1 MQKKI
6 LLVVNEDRFF
16 LSHRKEIAIGALA
29 EGWDVTVVAKDTGH
43 GGDIMNLGLKFI
55 NLPVNPTGMNVLEE
69 ASTIRFLYKLYKDNP
84 DAIIHHVGLKNIL
97 WGSLAARMAPTLG
110 VVNAVSG
117 LGTLFGEDG
126 HSSRL
131 SKMIQ
136 KVLRVGMHKHNIKV
150 IFQNKVDMK
159 LFLANDIV
167 RKEDIEF
174 IKGSGADL
182 VEFSHTPPPS
192 YPPVRVIFTARM
204 LREKGVEDLA
214 AAAEILRPKYEG
226 KVEFLLV
233 GGLSSNPKAMKAEEM
248 ERLADGK
255 YIKWMGHRDN
265 ISTLLKMSH
274 IMAFPSYYREGLP
287 KSLIEANAIGRPI
300 VTTDSIGCQDTVVDG
315 VNGFLVP
322 VHSPEQIAE
331 KLRTLIDSPDLREK
345 MGHAARKFA
354 EENFDVNKVVSKHLE
369 IYKKLI
375 ESNSKKK

>member
-16 LSHRKEIAIGALA
+16 LSHRKEIALGALE

-43 GGDIMNLGLKFI
+43 GGDIMNMGLKFI
-55 NLPVNPTGMNVLEE
+55 NLPVNPTGMNILEE
-69 ASTIRFLYKLYKDNP
+69 AFTIKFLYNLYRENP
-84 DAIIHHVGLKNIL
+84 HAVIHHVGLKNIL
-97 WGSLAARMAPTLG
+97 WGSIAARMAPTLG

-126 HSSRL
+126 HSSKL

-136 KVLRVGMHKHNIKV
+136 KALKLGMHKHNIKV
-150 IFQNKVDMK
+150 IFQNKVDLK
-159 LFLANDIV
+159 LFLENDIV
-167 RKEDIEF
+167 RKEDVEF
-174 IKGSGADL
+174 IKGSGVDL
-182 VEFSHTPPPS
+182 DEFCHTPPPS

-214 AAAEILRPKYEG
+214 AAAELLRSEYQG

-233 GGLSSNPKAMKAEEM
+233 GGLSSNPKAMKAEDM

-265 ISTLLKMSH
+265 ISTLLKQSH

-300 VTTDSIGCQDTVVDG
+300 VTTDSIGCQDTVIDG

-322 VHSPEQIAE
+322 THSPGKIAE
-331 KLRTLIDSPDLREK
+331 KLRILIDRPDLRSE
-345 MGHAARKFA
+345 MGNAARKFA
-354 EENFDVNKVVSKHLE
+354 EDNFDVNKVVERHLK
-369 IYKKLI
+369 IYEELLANAVK
-375 ESNSKKK
+375 

>member
-1 MQKKI
+1 M
-6 LLVVNEDRFF
+6 VVNEDRFF
-16 LSHRKEIAIGALA
+16 LSHRKEIALTAKA
-29 EGWDVTVVAKDTGH
+29 RGWDVTIVAKDTGQ
-43 GGDIMNLGLKFI
+43 GGDIMNMGLKYI
-55 NLPVNPTGMNVLEE
+55 NLPVNPTGMNLLQE
-69 ASTIRFLYKLYKDNP
+69 ASTLRFLYLLYRSNP

-136 KVLRVGMHKHNIKV
+136 KVLRLGMHKHNIKV

-159 LFLANDIV
+159 LFLENDIV

-182 VEFSHTPPPS
+182 QEFSHTPPPP

-214 AAAEILRPKYEG
+214 AAAELLRPDYEG

-233 GGLSSNPKAMKAEEM
+233 GGLSSNPKAMKAEDM

-255 YIKWMGHRDN
+255 YIKWVGHREN
-265 ISTLLKMSH
+265 ISTLLKNSH

-287 KSLIEANAIGRPI
+287 KSLIEANAVGRPI
-300 VTTDSIGCQDTVVDG
+300 ITTDSIGCQDTVEDG
-315 VNGFLVP
+315 VNGFVVP
-322 VHSPEQIAE
+322 THSPEKIAE
-331 KLRTLIDSPDLREK
+331 KLRILIDRPDLRTE
-345 MGHAARKFA
+345 MGNAARKFA
-354 EENFDVNKVVSKHLE
+354 EDNFDVNKVVENHLR
-369 IYKKLI
+369 IYEELLQRAK
-375 ESNSKKK
+375 